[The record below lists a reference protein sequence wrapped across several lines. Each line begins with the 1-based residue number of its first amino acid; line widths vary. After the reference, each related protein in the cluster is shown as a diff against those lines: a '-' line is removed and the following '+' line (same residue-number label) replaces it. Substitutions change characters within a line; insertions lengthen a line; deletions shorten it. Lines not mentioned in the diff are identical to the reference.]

1 MAAFIYVEL
10 VSYDFDLFLIR
21 FLLFC
26 LLWRRNE
33 FFVAAPRMNVILPRL
48 INLNPGLGRESWERV
63 MSRE

>member
-33 FFVAAPRMNVILPRL
+33 FFVAAPRMNVILPGLL
-48 INLNPGLGRESWERV
+48 I
-63 MSRE
+63 